1 MSKGGS
7 NQGVADDE
15 NGDKSD
21 DRRLGV
27 RHFACFPVH
36 IDDGVTRKRTAV
48 IRDLSVTGTL
58 LLTRAVLQVGDSVSL
73 SLYISPDTDH
83 PVLATGRIVR
93 FENRGRDFTSIWPNS
108 LAVQFDEPLA
118 EHEAAI
124 KAVAEHQAAMGL
136 RPVE

>member
-1 MSKGGS
+1 MSKGAAQAGE
-7 NQGVADDE
+7 AEDE
-15 NGDKSD
+15 RD

-36 IDDGVTRKRTAV
+36 IDDGVNRKRTAV

-58 LLTRAVLQVGDSVSL
+58 LLTRAVMNVGDTVSL
-73 SLYISPDTDH
+73 SLYLTPDTER
-83 PVLATGRIVR
+83 PVLATGRVVR
-93 FENRGRDFTSIWPNS
+93 FENRGRDYTSIWPNS

-118 EHEAAI
+118 QHEEAI
-124 KAVAEHQAAMGL
+124 KAVADHQASMGL